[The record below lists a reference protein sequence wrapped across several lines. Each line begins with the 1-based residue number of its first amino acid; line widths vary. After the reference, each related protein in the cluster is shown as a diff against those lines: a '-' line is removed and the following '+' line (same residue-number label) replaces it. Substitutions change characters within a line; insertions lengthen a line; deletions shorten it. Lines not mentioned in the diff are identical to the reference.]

1 MRIRLNGSWQ
11 ETQSLT
17 LHGLQDEYYE
27 KNNLSKEIQIVII
40 YNGFQTAEDFPL
52 QAEDQVVFIRKG
64 KMPDEKELESMLSA
78 RITPGLYEKFQK
90 GRVAI
95 AGLGGLGSQIAMQ
108 LARSGVGHLHL
119 LDFDVVEPSNLNRQ
133 QYRICHLGMEKTQA
147 LAQELAEIAPYVT
160 VTTDTVRLTAENAL
174 GLLAED
180 TIICEAF
187 DNPAAKAMLAECILV
202 GFPEKYYIGASGMAG
217 CEDSNTIVTKKI
229 TDHFYMCGDG
239 VTGAQLGRGLMAPR
253 VAICASHQANQ
264 VLQILQ
270 KME

>member
-1 MRIRLNGSWQ
+1 MRIKLNGSWR
-11 ETQSLT
+11 ETACQSLCA
-17 LHGLQDEYYE
+17 LKEEYCKE
-27 KNNLSKEIQIVII
+27 KNLDKNIQIVMI
-40 YNGFQTAEDFPL
+40 YQGFQTAEDLPL
-52 QAEDQVVFIRKG
+52 ALEDEIVLIPKG
-64 KMPDEKELESMLSA
+64 QMPDKKELEAMLAA

-119 LDFDVVEPSNLNRQ
+119 VDFDTVEPSNLNRQ

-160 VTTDTVRLTAENAL
+160 ITTDTVRVTAENAPVL
-174 GLLAED
+174 FAQD

-187 DNPAAKAMLAECILV
+187 DNPAAKAMLAECVLTR
-202 GFPEKYYIGASGMAG
+202 FPEKYYIGASGMAG
-217 CEDSNTIVTKKI
+217 CEDSNIIVTKKI

-239 VTGAQLGRGLMAPR
+239 VTGAQPGRGLMAPR
-253 VAICASHQANQ
+253 VAICAGHQANQ
-264 VLQILQ
+264 ILRILQ
-270 KME
+270 EIE